1 MYYTLDCQG
10 ILIPHE
16 WPDENERRT
25 RRVAHDMQL
34 LGFEPPPTSVPA
46 DSPEIAAAHVTRSRP
61 AAAELG
67 RYPAL

>member
-34 LGFEPPPTSVPA
+34 LGFEPPPTSVPV
-46 DSPEIAAAHVTRSRP
+46 DSPEIAAANDTGMTPTS
-61 AAAELG
+61 G
-67 RYPAL
+67 